1 MMKERGCDVQSSTMK
16 RNFFILLFIIS
27 AAAAFAVYYNA
38 LSNGFIWDDPIVL
51 KNQLSAFQSVTDVFF
66 PPPGIPQF
74 GIHYYRPTIIVTLL
88 IDHKIWG
95 KAPFGFHLS
104 VVLFHVINTIL
115 VYFLARMIL
124 KKYGHPDLGAL
135 VASLLFAVHPIHT
148 ESVAWM
154 AGRSDVVAATF
165 LFTSL
170 LLYLAYTMKPRA
182 PWSDDRKGFS
192 LLILSCIVFFL
203 AAASKET
210 SLSLVLL
217 LPVIDLSFSQ
227 GKLKS
232 ESVRRKEEKLIKK
245 EKKKKKKKEVLNKEE
260 PQESK
265 RSIVRDWWGR
275 IRLASYFP
283 FIVATILYFILRQKA
298 LAGQGQKVLQSRNPL
313 DIPGYF
319 INSYGFYIEKLF
331 LPINLKAFIPEIP
344 GGVLYTL
351 FSAVAFFGL
360 VFIAAWF
367 LIRKKELFFFIIAF
381 FLLTILPSISV
392 AVMKISETP
401 LAERYLYMP
410 SFSLSLIA
418 GFIALSIPIA
428 VRTLSMRRIIASGAL
443 VVLLCAVTVAFSVG
457 TVKRNTVW
465 KDDILFWQDIV
476 RKVPNEG
483 LPHLNLGL
491 VYNESER
498 LDEAE
503 REYWKAINGKYDDEG
518 RSTAYNNLGNVYL
531 ARKDYIK
538 AEEYFKTAISIRPSY
553 PTPYYSM
560 ALSYWRRYFDAGD
573 RGLPPDPNL
582 IRAALDSLDK
592 AIQLNPQYVKAH
604 ALKGNALYLFKQ
616 YDEARRHLETVLR
629 YEQEGPTAD
638 LARKILEKMPSQ

>member
-1 MMKERGCDVQSSTMK
+1 MMKDREDDVQKSTMK
-16 RNFFILLFIIS
+16 RNIYILLCVIS

-51 KNQLSAFQSVTDVFF
+51 KNQLSAFQSVKDIFF
-66 PPPGIPQF
+66 PPAGIPQF
-74 GIHYYRPTIIVTLL
+74 GIHYYRPMIIVTLL
-88 IDHKIWG
+88 IDSKVWG
-95 KAPFGFHLS
+95 KTPFGFHLS

-115 VYFLARMIL
+115 VYFLARMIF
-124 KKYGHPDLGAL
+124 KKYGHPDLAAL
-135 VASLLFAVHPIHT
+135 VASFLFAVHPIHT

-165 LFTSL
+165 FFASL

-182 PWSDDRKGFS
+182 PWSDDRKGLFF
-192 LLILSCIVFFL
+192 LILSCVAFFL
-203 AAASKET
+203 AAASKEA
-210 SLSLVLL
+210 SLSLILL

-232 ESVRRKEEKLIKK
+232 DSVRRKEKKLKKK
-245 EKKKKKKKEVLNKEE
+245 EKKKKKKDDTKGKEV
-260 PQESK
+260 QETQG
-265 RSIVRDWWGR
+265 SIIPDWWGR
-275 IRLASYFP
+275 LRLASYLP
-283 FIVATILYFILRQKA
+283 FIAVTILYFILRHKA
-298 LAGQGQKVLQSRNPL
+298 LAGQGHKELQSRNYF

-331 LPINLKAFIPEIP
+331 LPVNLKAFIPEIP
-344 GGVLYTL
+344 GGALFTL
-351 FSAVAFFGL
+351 FSIATFLGLISIAV
-360 VFIAAWF
+360 WF
-367 LIRKKELFFFIIAF
+367 LFRKKEIFFFIIAF
-381 FLLTILPSISV
+381 FFLTILPSTSV
-392 AVMKISETP
+392 ALMKISETP

-410 SFSLSLIA
+410 SFSLALIA
-418 GFIALSIPIA
+418 GFIALSIPVTIKTA
-428 VRTLSMRRIIASGAL
+428 SVRRIIASGAL
-443 VVLLCAVTVAFSVG
+443 AVLLSAVTVAYSIQ

-465 KDDILFWQDIV
+465 KDDILFWKDIV

-491 VYNESER
+491 VYNENDR

-503 REYWKAINGKYDDEG
+503 EEYWKAINGKYDDEG

-531 ARKDYIK
+531 ARKDYAK
-538 AEEYFKTAISIRPSY
+538 AEEYFRTSISIRPSY

-560 ALSYWRRYFDAGD
+560 ALSYWRRYFDTGE

-582 IRAALDSLDK
+582 MLAAIDSLDK
-592 AIQLNPQYVKAH
+592 ALQLNPQYVKAL
-604 ALKGNALYLFKQ
+604 ALKGNALYLFKR
-616 YDEARRHLETVLR
+616 YDEARRNLETVLR